1 MLLLIT
7 GSRDGTSDSICR
19 KLENKVFRI
28 NYDLFNEYSLKF
40 TPNKWQISNPQG
52 LLITSENVTACLWW
66 KAFNFEL
73 ENQDNFVV
81 QEVKYIFRELY
92 AWSRLRNL
100 TKGNPY
106 DFHNSLG
113 KVNLLD
119 IASKYFI
126 VPETLISFQC
136 SGVKNLKKMPI
147 VAKSL
152 SSALTNNKASLLTTE
167 VDISCLDPKFPWYL
181 QEKVESDFDL
191 TVVVCGERLFAY
203 EKTRKNLKG
212 LDWRGEQNFDPDIR
226 EWSKFDLTH
235 EERNSI
241 ERFCKDIK
249 VDWGR
254 IDFMKRDGELV
265 FLEYNAN
272 GQWMFLDY
280 HEEDG
285 ILACVLDYLLQNS
298 H

>member
-7 GSRDGTSDSICR
+7 GSRDGTSDAICR
-19 KLENKVFRI
+19 KLGDKVFRF
-28 NYDLFNEYSLKF
+28 NYDLFNEYSFEFK
-40 TPNKWQISNPQG
+40 PPSWQLSNPQKHSISSKT
-52 LLITSENVTACLWW
+52 ITSCIWW
-66 KAFNFEL
+66 KAFTLEL

-81 QEVKYIFRELY
+81 EEVKYIFRELY
-92 AWSRLRNL
+92 AWCRLRKL

-119 IASKYFI
+119 IASKHFI

-136 SGVKNLKKMPI
+136 AGVRDLKKSPV

-167 VDISCLDPKFPWYL
+167 VDTSRLDPKFPWYL
-181 QEKVESDFDL
+181 QEKIKSDFDI
-191 TVVVCGERLFAY
+191 TVFVCGEKLFAY

-212 LDWRGEQNFDPDIR
+212 LDWRGEQNFDPNVR
-226 EWSKFDLTH
+226 EWDKFDLTA
-235 EERNSI
+235 EEAKAINN
-241 ERFCKDIK
+241 FCKDIK

-254 IDFMKRDGELV
+254 LDFMRQDNHLV

-272 GQWMFLDY
+272 GQWLFLDY
-280 HEEDG
+280 NENDG
-285 ILACVLDYLLQNS
+285 LLDSVLDYLLLS
-298 H
+298 FR